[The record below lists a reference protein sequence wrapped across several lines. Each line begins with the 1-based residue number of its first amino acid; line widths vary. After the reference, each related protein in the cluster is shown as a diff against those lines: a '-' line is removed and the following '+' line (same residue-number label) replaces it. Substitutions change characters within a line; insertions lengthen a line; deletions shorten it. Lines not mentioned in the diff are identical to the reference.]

1 MRHHERH
8 APLRE
13 QRATARRGTRA
24 VGEPGE
30 AVDAVESSEGVE
42 LMPGE
47 ASGELRKGVADA
59 KRDEAGEIRSL
70 ERCGS
75 LTPSGPSRM
84 HEWTHPS

>member
-1 MRHHERH
+1 
-8 APLRE
+8 
-13 QRATARRGTRA
+13 

-30 AVDAVESSEGVE
+30 AVDAVESLEGVE

-47 ASGELRKGVADA
+47 AGREIGEGVVDA
-59 KRDEAGEIRSL
+59 ERDEAGEMRSL